1 MQGRET
7 GRVEGGGGLAGDA
20 SSRRVVLVR
29 GEGEGAGEGEVRRGE
44 GRRGKARQ
52 GVCVMQVCIR
62 LYAEPRCSDRNGWMW
77 MWMWMGWDGLLCWLL
92 ACLLGCWPAGLLAS
106 RRRRMWAREAVWFA
120 KRRKAPVDSA
130 VAGLWAGFTGLGGW
144 GG

>member
-29 GEGEGAGEGEVRRGE
+29 GEGAGEGEVRRGE

-77 MWMWMGWDGLLCWLL
+77 MWMWMWMGWDGLLCWLL
-92 ACLLGCWPAGLLAS
+92 AWLLACWLAWLLACWLACFEATTDVGARS
-106 RRRRMWAREAVWFA
+106 CLVREATE
-120 KRRKAPVDSA
+120 SA
-130 VAGLWAGFTGLGGW
+130 C
-144 GG
+144 